1 MEALCTLGTLS
12 KSKRQLAYCTLQL
25 QIKEVQKQVAIASSC
40 EYMKFVLISVL
51 AGGLFFRAARSE
63 LSTIDIVEMSPWPG
77 VEVV

>member
-40 EYMKFVLISVL
+40 EYEICPHFGF
-51 AGGLFFRAARSE
+51 GGRREGYLF
-63 LSTIDIVEMSPWPG
+63 LQVI
-77 VEVV
+77 